1 MSYLPKYQSV
11 PTDDVPYPPTWDKP
25 GGPTTVPDVEN
36 EEDAPPLY
44 PPRPAEAESS
54 LSGGVTGP
62 LTVTY
67 SFEPRWPTGGER
79 ADAMDTLGQT
89 KEVSNSPPL
98 NKTPG

>member
-11 PTDDVPYPPTWDKP
+11 PTDDVPYPPTSDKP
-25 GGPTTVPDVEN
+25 GGHTTVPGVEN

-54 LSGGVTGP
+54 QRGGVTGP